1 MVASVVL
8 FAVVLFGTTAFDPC
22 MGRQLQHAPVPEVVV
37 DGWIEGRATWY
48 NSPWVGACGYGRLDH
63 YQFGYDAIAAMAN
76 VMPEYPGS
84 CGRCFEIKCRGFQA
98 VSADGSINL
107 NRYNACY
114 DTNHSIII
122 KVTDTCPCDGNANW
136 CCGDMPH
143 FDLGIDAFSRLAS
156 AGQGIIGLYYRS
168 VPCEA
173 VDHNGSYT
181 TAQEQELQKDLALGA
196 DPNIFMGGNIGI
208 GWMKSIYLDSNQAMY
223 TYNSSLVNFSDGSVA
238 ICDTYTQYGG
248 FDFHTGPAKPTVS
261 TFAVSKAVEF
271 WALTGDGTPD
281 MAFRV
286 ANLMEGSC
294 QNDVH
299 LSNGV
304 TGDTQGQWS
313 RFYFDLS
320 KFGCTGKITIQDLN
334 RVQWENRGS
343 SNVSLCVNDIR
354 LVPADQ
360 QSAVASAG

>member
-76 VMPEYPGS
+76 VSATSSTHSDVQKSTSISRNAFLLLVDTQVMPEYPGS

-181 TAQEQELQKDLALGA
+181 TAQEQELQKDLGELG
-196 DPNIFMGGNIGI
+196 
-208 GWMKSIYLDSNQAMY
+208 W
-223 TYNSSLVNFSDGSVA
+223 
-238 ICDTYTQYGG
+238 
-248 FDFHTGPAKPTVS
+248 
-261 TFAVSKAVEF
+261 
-271 WALTGDGTPD
+271 
-281 MAFRV
+281 
-286 ANLMEGSC
+286 
-294 QNDVH
+294 
-299 LSNGV
+299 
-304 TGDTQGQWS
+304 
-313 RFYFDLS
+313 
-320 KFGCTGKITIQDLN
+320 
-334 RVQWENRGS
+334 
-343 SNVSLCVNDIR
+343 LCK
-354 LVPADQ
+354 
-360 QSAVASAG
+360 

>member
-1 MVASVVL
+1 MAGTLSDML
-8 FAVVLFGTTAFDPC
+8 FHEFFLTCIFLDNDTV
-22 MGRQLQHAPVPEVVV
+22 
-37 DGWIEGRATWY
+37 RA
-48 NSPWVGACGYGRLDH
+48 
-63 YQFGYDAIAAMAN
+63 
-76 VMPEYPGS
+76 
-84 CGRCFEIKCRGFQA
+84 
-98 VSADGSINL
+98 
-107 NRYNACY
+107 
-114 DTNHSIII
+114 
-122 KVTDTCPCDGNANW
+122 
-136 CCGDMPH
+136 
-143 FDLGIDAFSRLAS
+143 
-156 AGQGIIGLYYRS
+156 
-168 VPCEA
+168 
-173 VDHNGSYT
+173 
-181 TAQEQELQKDLALGA
+181 AL
-196 DPNIFMGGNIGI
+196 
-208 GWMKSIYLDSNQAMY
+208 LHR
-223 TYNSSLVNFSDGSVA
+223 
-238 ICDTYTQYGG
+238 